1 MQRRGARLPLLLA
14 TAAPLACAAW
24 LYRQLAAAQLAPAP
38 VPGLLALAGAW
49 AAALLGTLLLCRLW
63 HSCAQARAAAITAT
77 GLAVTAA
84 ALLAVASTADRMAAG
99 VGTGL
104 SRLQMWQDALKL
116 WTEAAWLGHG
126 GDTWRNMFRAI
137 QSSPYVGGE
146 VHNGILDLALDTGVI
161 GVLLIA
167 GWFLFTLR
175 TMWRFA
181 PHLLPVFLIFILH
194 GAMDFDW
201 SFTLLWMMFIWMGGW
216 AHSSQPQQHVGVY
229 KKRPRFSP
237 KLSLWSPRILAGL
250 FILFW
255 LGGTAW
261 LAGHQ
266 WAAEH
271 QYRLAISKAAES
283 TEQKAL
289 LASAHKFNSY
299 RVDIALSLSHMLPA
313 KEAEIIL
320 LKSLSHSPVNPQLYL
335 ELGQWAARS
344 GLGEQAGEYFERSIA
359 LNRYDASS
367 QSLAL
372 YCMEQASRLELAAG
386 YTGRARQTAAA
397 GVRIYER
404 YRQLAED
411 VAAGQERNDRRFGL
425 EDEAL
430 RHGGNLRMLAS
441 GPLAS
446 DVTRRSP

>member
-1 MQRRGARLPLLLA
+1 
-14 TAAPLACAAW
+14 
-24 LYRQLAAAQLAPAP
+24 
-38 VPGLLALAGAW
+38 GLLALAGAW

-63 HSCAQARAAAITAT
+63 HSGVQARAAAITAT
-77 GLAVTAA
+77 GLAGITA

-104 SRLQMWQDALKL
+104 SRLQMWQDALRL

-126 GDTWRNMFRAI
+126 GDTWRSMFRAI

-161 GVLLIA
+161 GILLIA

-175 TMWRFA
+175 TMWRCA
-181 PHLLPVFLIFILH
+181 PHLLPVFLVFVLH
-194 GAMDFDW
+194 GAVDFDW
-201 SFTLLWMMFIWMGGW
+201 SFTFLWMMFIWIGGW
-216 AHSSQPQQHVGVY
+216 AHSLQPRQNVGVY
-229 KKRPRFSP
+229 NKRSRF
-237 KLSLWSPRILAGL
+237 LLQLGLWSPRILAGM

-255 LGGTAW
+255 LGGTPW
-261 LAGHQ
+261 LASQQ
-266 WAAEH
+266 WAAEN
-271 QYRLAISKAAES
+271 QYRLAISKAAGG

-289 LASAHKFNSY
+289 LAAAHKFNSY
-299 RVDIALSLSHMLPA
+299 RVDIAISLSRMLPV
-313 KEAEIIL
+313 KEAEIL
-320 LKSLSHSPVNPQLYL
+320 LFKSLSHSPVNPQLYL

-372 YCMEQASRLELAAG
+372 YCMEHASRLELAAG
-386 YTGRARQTAAA
+386 YTDRARQTAAA
-397 GVRIYER
+397 GVQLYDR
-404 YRQLAED
+404 YRELAEE
-411 VAAGQERNDRRFGL
+411 VAAGQGRNDRRFGL

-430 RHGGNLRMLAS
+430 RHGSNLRMLAS